1 MCRGWGAGTLA
12 SVRTLVALVF
22 LGTLASGCASQALTP
37 ANVAPEPAGFMAVS
51 FTRTFEPG
59 FWTDGEHAY
68 RLVITCP
75 ARSVGPPPVSFSVSA
90 QSDRVD
96 TAYLRTD
103 GPGRSPLSPAD
114 LSSVH
119 PDDTTVAVV
128 TLAGM
133 TQADAENARQVCN
146 GTVVYDAL
154 DPEPLEPS
162 HPFSP

>member
-1 MCRGWGAGTLA
+1 
-12 SVRTLVALVF
+12 VRTLAAFVL
-22 LGTLASGCASQALTP
+22 LGTLASGCAGGALTP

-51 FTRTFEPG
+51 FTRTFDPG
-59 FWTDGEHAY
+59 FWTEGEHAY

-75 ARSVGPPPVSFSVSA
+75 ARSVGPPPVTFRVSE
-90 QSDRVD
+90 QSERVEV
-96 TAYLRTD
+96 AYLRTD

-133 TQADAENARQVCN
+133 TEDDADNARDACA
-146 GTVVYDAL
+146 GTIVYDGL
-154 DPEPLEPS
+154 DPESLDPGE
-162 HPFSP
+162 PFSP